1 MNGEKLVER
10 RKWFRVFPEGTLE
23 FLIITR
29 VLALMMMMAL
39 AIVGGTQRPTVLIGL
54 IGILWIDYALLLWW
68 VVQVAMD
75 LRFVAGESPDD
86 AQAGLR
92 ARVAVTAILPSIAAA
107 MALLPWDG
115 VVLVITGARHESA
128 ILKILPVIAAL
139 GFIALLLPA
148 YRALRSIGLGSS
160 VWTVLLL
167 IPVLHFVALHRI
179 AGGLDVRI
187 REQLRSR
194 GLRDEDL
201 RSATASLIT
210 ADVIWVLTMLPWA
223 AVVVIA
229 ISRGWPAG
237 GAFKIGPISG
247 TLLAAVF
254 SIANLAALESVQ
266 RQIVALVRKS

>member
-115 VVLVITGARHESA
+115 VVLVITGARHEGT
-128 ILKILPVIAAL
+128 LLTILPVIAAV
-139 GFIALLLPA
+139 GFIALLFPA

-187 REQLRSR
+187 REQLRGR
-194 GLRDEDL
+194 GLRDEDM
-201 RSATASLIT
+201 RSASASLIA

-229 ISRGWPAG
+229 ISRGWPVG
-237 GAFKIGPISG
+237 GAFKIGPICG